1 MQGVELVLP
10 TDFIHAPCHSGVP
23 GSHTGSHSFSANVD
37 VTSVSL
43 DPFDSAIGT
52 LDIDTS
58 SSTTLPS
65 SGGPASAYHGVRVDS
80 SSSGA
85 CIPDGSAAADIGPA
99 TRDAYAAALRGCKT
113 ILWTGPMGACEGA
126 SFSGGTL
133 AVAQAIAAET
143 TSGATSIVG
152 GVLLPSSS
160 CDLFT
165 LASPLATTKP
175 MHGGPPPPNFI
186 CSSLHTD
193 KAGAY
198 G

>member
-1 MQGVELVLP
+1 MLP
-10 TDFIHAPCHSGVP
+10 TDFVHAPCHSSAP
-23 GSHTGSHSFSANVD
+23 GSHTSSHSFSANVD
-37 VTSVSL
+37 VTSVSV

-65 SGGPASAYHGVRVDS
+65 GGAPASAYHGVRVGS

-85 CIPDGSAAADIGPA
+85 CIPDGSAAADIGPT

-113 ILWTGPMGACEGA
+113 LLWTGPMGACEGA

-143 TSGATSIVG
+143 ASGATSIVG
-152 GVLLPSSS
+152 GALFPCSVCVLVNS
-160 CDLFT
+160 
-165 LASPLATTKP
+165 ASPLATQNH
-175 MHGGPPPPNFI
+175 MHGGPPVPLYPHCIF
-186 CSSLHTD
+186 SSLR
-193 KAGAY
+193 
-198 G
+198 